1 MELKGEKILKKVG
14 SLPKWIKYGYII
26 CILAIIVAFGIIV
39 YKQETQTPTPIDFTT
54 DGAIGMAKDQYAYLK
69 VEGLSDPVAI
79 YGYTGD
85 ANDDANDRYFI
96 ALSGGYMY
104 IVNLDI
110 STEEQLKAIQDYT
123 YSTDENAE
131 APTPEL
137 IYGMTEEFPTELK
150 QYVIDYYNQISGGEN
165 PLSVDEFEMY
175 FGDVL
180 LNVRKSP
187 VNTDNESAVIV
198 LALFFLIILIVCH
211 IVSKFSSMKIKKYL
225 KNNEY
230 ESDIA
235 SQLDDN
241 VEEKY
246 YNDKVI
252 ITRDYFVDIRH
263 GLRAFKFSD
272 VKWVHIH
279 NIKYYGVI
287 KTNSSIIVHLKDGKT
302 NIECLNVAGKETEE
316 FMRVFEKIC
325 EKIPTDALKGY
336 TSENIREFKEYKK
349 DLKRNGRVL

>member
-1 MELKGEKILKKVG
+1 MELRGEEILKRAKKM
-14 SLPKWIKYGYII
+14 PKWIKVGYII
-26 CILAIIVAFGIIV
+26 CILAIIVAFGLIV

-54 DGAIGMAKDQYAYLK
+54 NGALGMPKDQYAYLK
-69 VEGLSDPVAI
+69 VEGLTDAVAI
-79 YGYTGD
+79 YGYTD
-85 ANDDANDRYFI
+85 DENDDSNDRYFI

-137 IYGMTEEFPTELK
+137 IYGVTEEVPTELK
-150 QYVIDYYNQISGGEN
+150 QFVIDYYNQMVSEEN
-165 PLSVDEFEMY
+165 QLTVNEFDMY
-175 FGDVL
+175 FGDAL
-180 LNVRKSP
+180 LNVKRDP
-187 VNTDNESAVIV
+187 VNVDLEAG
-198 LALFFLIILIVCH
+198 IILIVLLALIILFITH
-211 IVSKFSSMKIKKYL
+211 MITRVNASRIKKYI
-225 KNNEY
+225 KNNDY

-241 VEEKY
+241 VEEKFY
-246 YNDKVI
+246 KDKVI
-252 ITRDYFVDIRH
+252 ITKDYFVETRH
-263 GLRAFKFSD
+263 EFKVFKFSD

-279 NIKYYGVI
+279 NIKYYGVV

-302 NIECLNVAGKETEE
+302 NIQCLSITGKETEE

-325 EKIPTDALKGY
+325 AKVPTDALKGY
-336 TSENIREFKEYKK
+336 TSENMREFKEYKK
-349 DLKRNGRVL
+349 DLKRNI